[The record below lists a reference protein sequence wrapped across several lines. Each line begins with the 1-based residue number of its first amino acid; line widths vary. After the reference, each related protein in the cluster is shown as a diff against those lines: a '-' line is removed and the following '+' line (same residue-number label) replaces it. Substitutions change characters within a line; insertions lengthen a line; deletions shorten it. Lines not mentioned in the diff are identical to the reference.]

1 MLAGQRR
8 QVHNRRICIPN
19 SGINL
24 LGNANKHSG
33 NGAEVTLTVRETE
46 DGQGV
51 SSVYFA
57 VSLDGLCVLVAE
69 DNAPNMEII
78 QYMLEERGCIVAASA
93 NAFEEDVKRSLGAGM
108 NAHVSKPIEMSALLA
123 ALASV
128 L

>member
-1 MLAGQRR
+1 M
-8 QVHNRRICIPN
+8 
-19 SGINL
+19 
-24 LGNANKHSG
+24 
-33 NGAEVTLTVRETE
+33 TVRETE

-57 VSLDGLCVLVAE
+57 VSLDGLRGLEAARAIRKLARA
-69 DNAPNMEII
+69 DAATAP
-78 QYMLEERGCIVAASA
+78 IVAASA